1 MDQTMHNDE
10 IKRVL
15 KSVVAKIKGTRNKI
29 MGTGLKFRYYLA
41 MLCKHKLS
49 EFQQGFIFCPKNKV
63 NTTSAELERNAKGD
77 YRVKYNTAETQRRG

>member
-29 MGTGLKFRYYLA
+29 MGTGLKFRYYSYLA

-49 EFQQGFIFCPKNKV
+49 EFQPGFTFCPKNKV
-63 NTTSAELERNAKGD
+63 NTTSAEMEQNAK
-77 YRVKYNTAETQRRG
+77 VTTE